1 MSEPAVATG
10 SATGDPTHDRRRWIT
25 LAVLLLGQF
34 MGLLDV
40 FIVNVAMPAIG
51 HTLHASGASL
61 QLVVGG
67 YTIAYAMLLITGARL
82 GDLYGRRRMYLVG
95 AVVFTAASLVCGF
108 APTIYVLIIFRFIQ
122 GAGAAV
128 MVPQIISVIQ
138 VQFTGRARATAL
150 SVYAVVLSTG
160 QVIGVLLGGVLV
172 SANLLGASWRP
183 VFLINVPLG
192 FCLTLLVPRYVPA
205 DTPRATRRLDITGL
219 TIAVSSVFLIVLPL
233 ILGHEGR
240 WPTWTFISIAVGL
253 LLAVF
258 FVLAERRVAARNGDP
273 LLILD
278 VLRSPGIA
286 SGITTLFCMTMTYG
300 GLLFVFTLHLQSG
313 LGNSAL
319 HTGLTY
325 LPFSAATGLAAYY
338 WRKLP
343 DRMQNVISPIGMTMC
358 AVGYFGIAVAM
369 HGAAN
374 GNPLMWAALVVT
386 GAGQGLVLSPVLA
399 QALIRVPPAKAAD
412 ASGILTTTLQLGQ
425 VVGVAVFGTVFLS
438 AAQHAGSSLAA
449 ITPHSSASALF
460 TTLAYG
466 LAVLA
471 VVGIVAASVLSST
484 VLRAKRLTADKEVT
498 GRPGTR

>member
-10 SATGDPTHDRRRWIT
+10 MATGDPTHDRRRWIT

-108 APTIYVLIIFRFIQ
+108 APTIYVLIVFRFIQ

-192 FCLTLLVPRYVPA
+192 LCLTPLVPRYVPA
-205 DTPRATRRLDITGL
+205 DTPRAIRRLDITGL
-219 TIAVSSVFLIVLPL
+219 AIAVSSVFLIVLPL
-233 ILGHEGR
+233 ILGHEGH
-240 WPTWTFISIAVGL
+240 WPAWTFLSIAVGL

-258 FVLAERRVAARNGDP
+258 FVLAERRVAARHGDP

-300 GLLFVFTLHLQSG
+300 GLLFIFTLHLQSG

-343 DRMQNVISPIGMTMC
+343 DRIQHMVSPIGMTMC

-369 HGAAN
+369 HGAS

-425 VVGVAVFGTVFLS
+425 VVGVAVFGTIFLS
-438 AAQHAGSSLAA
+438 TAQHSGTSLAA
-449 ITPHSSASALF
+449 ITPQSSASALF
-460 TTLAYG
+460 TTLTFG
-466 LAVLA
+466 LSVLA
-471 VVGIVAASVLSST
+471 VVGIVAASVLSRT
-484 VLRAKRLTADKEVT
+484 VLRAKRLTADKEVA
-498 GRPGTR
+498 GRPDTR